1 MSVKYCAFP
10 GQGSQQYGMGADL
23 LCFPRFQQRYMKTAT
38 RILSYDLLEVIC
50 DDKGDALNRTLYAQ
64 PALFLVE
71 AAIYTEVVSA
81 RMTPDLM
88 IGHSIGEYSA
98 VFCAGMIDFEEA
110 LWLVKR
116 RAEIMEEENEKNP
129 GAMAAVIG
137 SNLDLALKIISSS
150 GLDIYP
156 ANYNSADQLV
166 ISGRRDD
173 IDKLSDE
180 FTRSGFRF
188 IKLKVGVASH
198 SPLMDELSVELGR
211 ALNSVNFV
219 DPSIKVLS
227 LTTLELFT
235 KSNVRSLLEDQ
246 IKKPVLFYQG
256 VKKLLSTD
264 EEVRFIEVGPSN
276 VLTRLIKRISGRDL
290 CIPVSGNEATGAI
303 NSVE

>member
-1 MSVKYCAFP
+1 
-10 GQGSQQYGMGADL
+10 MGADL
-23 LCFPRFQQRYMKTAT
+23 LRSLHFQQRYMKTAT
-38 RILSYDLLEVIC
+38 RILSYDPLEVIC

-71 AAIYTEVVSA
+71 VAVYIEIVSA

-88 IGHSIGEYSA
+88 IGHSMGEYSA
-98 VFCAGMIDFEEA
+98 IFCAGMIDFEEV

-116 RAEIMEEENEKNP
+116 RAEVMEEENQKNP

-137 SNLDLALKIISSS
+137 NDLDLALKIISSS
-150 GLDIYP
+150 GLDVYP

-173 IDKLSDE
+173 VDKLFDE
-180 FTRSGFRF
+180 LTHSGFRF
-188 IKLKVGVASH
+188 IRLKVGVASH
-198 SPLMDELSVELGR
+198 SPLMEELSVELGR

-246 IKKPVLFYQG
+246 IKKPILFYQG
-256 VKKLLSTD
+256 IKKLISTD

-276 VLTRLIKRISGRDL
+276 VLTRLINRISGRDL
-290 CIPVSGNEATGAI
+290 CIPVSGNKAADVI
-303 NSVE
+303 NFFE